1 MARNAKFWLLYKRP
15 GQRVLINDRG
25 DMLVRPL
32 YAELSM
38 QQSPFLT
45 SLSQVLSSL
54 NMARICIY
62 SSHLPFSCT
71 CSGSRG
77 NLVLQQQDDLISN
90 DDLISK
96 ARVDTIP
103 QLEVRQVSLQ
113 RRQPGYQLKLFVSM

>member
-62 SSHLPFSCT
+62 SSHCHSAVPAVAVGETLC
-71 CSGSRG
+71 CSNKTTSSQMTISSQR
-77 NLVLQQQDDLISN
+77 QELIRSPN
-90 DDLISK
+90 
-96 ARVDTIP
+96 
-103 QLEVRQVSLQ
+103 
-113 RRQPGYQLKLFVSM
+113 